1 MPIPKG
7 PNCFG
12 DVMGEFKRGELHSGK
27 DGPRVKSKN
36 QAKAIAASMCN
47 NSEDAEADFGCGCS
61 HTEDKMKRKKSM
73 MALGYSE
80 EAIDKVLMSEAP
92 VDFSEDDK
100 LEMAMSRLKVM
111 NGRIRELMMVLAAA
125 KASNMPIDAEQW
137 ALDKLVLAADYIS
150 AAADNMKYGDAL
162 EIDDDAPYGEKKGLW
177 ANIHAKRE
185 RIKRG
190 SGERMRKPGE
200 KGAPSEK
207 DLKDSQSKD

>member
-27 DGPRVKSKN
+27 DGPKVKSKN
-36 QAKAIAASMCN
+36 QAKAIASSMCN
-47 NSEDAEADFGCGCS
+47 NSEDAEPEHGCGCS
-61 HTEDKMKRKKSM
+61 HTEKEKMDKKKKM

-80 EAIDKVLMSEAP
+80 EAVDAVLDDMEA
-92 VDFSEDDK
+92 
-100 LEMAMSRLKVM
+100 
-111 NGRIRELMMVLAAA
+111 
-125 KASNMPIDAEQW
+125 
-137 ALDKLVLAADYIS
+137 
-150 AAADNMKYGDAL
+150 KYGFKEKMAGKDYDGDGKIESSKDEYLGSRKKAI
-162 EIDDDAPYGEKKGLW
+162 EEDSSDNGEKKGLW